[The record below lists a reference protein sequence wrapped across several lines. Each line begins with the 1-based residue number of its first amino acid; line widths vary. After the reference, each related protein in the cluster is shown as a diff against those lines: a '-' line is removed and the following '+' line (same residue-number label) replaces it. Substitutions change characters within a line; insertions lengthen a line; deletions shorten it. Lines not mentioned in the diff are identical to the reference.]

1 MNKNINLDAWDQRI
15 APRLQDLEYY
25 GNSIARCSRGI
36 AMAVGSLPVRPAWET
51 KAMESL
57 DAAERDLRVA
67 LAVIKTA
74 KEQYGNLPVMAEA
87 AE

>member
-1 MNKNINLDAWDQRI
+1 
-15 APRLQDLEYY
+15 
-25 GNSIARCSRGI
+25 
-36 AMAVGSLPVRPAWET
+36 MAVGSLPVRTAWET